1 MAEASERSEW
11 VKRPAAAIEGTNCTL
26 GDYQSLYARSVED
39 TDAFWAGQAQ
49 RLDWLARP
57 TKIAN
62 WSFDPVAI
70 KWFEDGVLNICHNA
84 VDRHVDAG
92 HGDQLALI
100 FDLVDLFHWGI
111 CYERMDNWEMAE
123 KDFLISLDIKPD
135 RGFLIALPS

>member
-1 MAEASERSEW
+1 MAEAGERAEW

-39 TDAFWAGQAQ
+39 TDAFWAGQAE
-49 RLDWLARP
+49 RLDWFAQP

-70 KWFEDGVLNICHNA
+70 KWFEDGALNICHNA

-92 HGDQLALI
+92 HGDR
-100 FDLVDLFHWGI
+100 LVV
-111 CYERMDNWEMAE
+111 ERRL
-123 KDFLISLDIKPD
+123 K
-135 RGFLIALPS
+135 GLPIEELVARHLNVQPGVQRVHGGVAGAPV